1 MVCFHSVSRNIPLV
15 SGGILC
21 VAAVGVV
28 CAALPAF
35 SGYVAAPSAAG
46 APAKSESIA

>member
-1 MVCFHSVSRNIPLV
+1 VTASVTGYRFSLV

-28 CAALPAF
+28 CLALPAF
-35 SGYVAAPSAAG
+35 SGYVAV
-46 APAKSESIA
+46 APASEPV

>member
-1 MVCFHSVSRNIPLV
+1 MVASLAGYRFSLV

-35 SGYVAAPSAAG
+35 TGYVAAPPAAD
-46 APAKSESIA
+46 AVAKSGSIA